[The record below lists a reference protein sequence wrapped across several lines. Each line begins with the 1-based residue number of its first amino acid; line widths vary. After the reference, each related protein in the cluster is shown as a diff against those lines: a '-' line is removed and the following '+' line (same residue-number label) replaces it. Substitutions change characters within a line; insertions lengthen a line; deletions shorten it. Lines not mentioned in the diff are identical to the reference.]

1 MLYIGLRSGWW
12 TCCVSPWLGSW
23 HTHTPSAGYGLLLP
37 NDIICDVRLQHGPHW
52 SWDWLCFQPKLLC
65 KQNLTIIPH
74 LRNKLLN
81 PRVLESQ
88 SPILS
93 SIKLYPLIWRHVT
106 LIPDLEAF
114 LNFASHPC
122 HVLDLNAYKLSCQ
135 FRQHKATD
143 DCFT

>member
-37 NDIICDVRLQHGPHW
+37 NDVTCDVRLQHGPHW

-74 LRNKLLN
+74 LHNKLLN

-93 SIKLYPLIWRHVT
+93 VYQTLPTHLKACDTNTRSWSLPQLCQPSLPCSWLKRLQTLLSI
-106 LIPDLEAF
+106 
-114 LNFASHPC
+114 S
-122 HVLDLNAYKLSCQ
+122 
-135 FRQHKATD
+135 AT
-143 DCFT
+143 